1 MKWGQKEMPSETEK
15 SNTSCSAKRSV
26 VSSVGEKPI
35 PEGLIGPS
43 TTVQLLI
50 NGQPCS
56 ALLDSRSQVTI
67 IFEKWYRKYL
77 SEVPVHP
84 VSGLAVWGLSD
95 SSYPYIGYVVVD
107 IEFQEK
113 AIGGAESLSV
123 LALISPGPTSPDQ
136 TAVIIGT
143 NASLFTRLAQICKES
158 TGTDIAHTLGIQ
170 VEHYF

>member
-1 MKWGQKEMPSETEK
+1 MKWGQKQMPSETEK

-35 PEGLIGPS
+35 PEGLIGPP

-56 ALLDSRSQVTI
+56 ALLDTGSQVTI

-84 VSGLAVWGLSD
+84 VSGLAVWGLSG
-95 SSYPYIGYVVVD
+95 SSYPYIGYVEVD

-113 AIGGAESLSV
+113 AIGGAESLAPQ
-123 LALISPGPTSPDQ
+123 ALTKLQ
-136 TAVIIGT
+136 
-143 NASLFTRLAQICKES
+143 
-158 TGTDIAHTLGIQ
+158 
-170 VEHYF
+170 